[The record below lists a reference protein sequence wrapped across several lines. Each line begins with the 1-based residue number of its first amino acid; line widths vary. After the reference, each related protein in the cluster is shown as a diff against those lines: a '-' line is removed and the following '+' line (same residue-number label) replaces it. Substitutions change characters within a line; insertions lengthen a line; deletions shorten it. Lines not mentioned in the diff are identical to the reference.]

1 MRRVALLPFAVAP
14 LMALGGGLASPVLGQ
29 QSQEEDLGGPLLSVT
44 ISQRFEVDSNIDLD
58 DPNPGTATFTETR
71 VDFGFLE
78 ENPVRTI
85 EFGIDTGLR
94 AYWPA
99 DDDFEFTLSSPSTVS
114 AGYTRNW
121 SSASVEANAR
131 YRQRRVDFTRD
142 LDFSDPILEV
152 PDDPSREE
160 GEATE
165 HRYDAGIEFALAT
178 DRPSS
183 YFFEL
188 SATRID
194 YSDEDEGSDLTPR
207 TTVQGAATWQL
218 QITPVVATALS
229 ARALLYEADDD
240 EETQIQE
247 REIDLG
253 VIYDVSEALRVNAG
267 FGYFQREEEEFGDT
281 IEDDSGVSFL
291 SGLNYA
297 FDDFTLNANLR
308 AVTVPDTR
316 FSGNLTLFYP
326 LPSSTVT
333 ARVFQN
339 FTGGSGGDEI
349 RVTGASIGLER
360 NLSDYSRLSFDFAA
374 SRRVNLDDDDEDD
387 VDRYDFTTTFGHDL
401 TERISADIGYRFRY
415 RDEGDE
421 TADSHAVFVEIG
433 RSFVTSF

>member
-1 MRRVALLPFAVAP
+1 MRRAALLPFAIAP
-14 LMALGGGLASPVLGQ
+14 LVAFGGGLVSPALGQ
-29 QSQEEDLGGPLLSVT
+29 QTPEEDLGGPLLSTT

-58 DPNPGTATFTETR
+58 DPDPGTSTFTETR
-71 VDFGFLE
+71 LNFGFLE
-78 ENPVRTI
+78 ESPVRTI
-85 EFGIDTGLR
+85 EFDIDTGLR

-114 AGYTRNW
+114 AGYAREW
-121 SSASVEANAR
+121 ASASIEADAR

-142 LDFSDPILEV
+142 LDFSDPVLEV

-188 SATRID
+188 SANRID

-207 TTVQGAATWQL
+207 STVQGVATWQL

-229 ARALLYEADDD
+229 ARAFFYEADDNED
-240 EETQIQE
+240 TQIQE

-253 VIYDVSEALRVNAG
+253 VIYDMSEALRVNAG
-267 FGYFQREEEEFGDT
+267 IGFFQREEEEFGST
-281 IEDDSGVSFL
+281 VEDDTGISLLG
-291 SGLNYA
+291 GLNYA

-308 AVTVPDTR
+308 AVTVPDER
-316 FSGNLTLFYP
+316 VSGNLTLFYP
-326 LPSSTVT
+326 LPNSTIT

-339 FTGGSGGDEI
+339 FAGGSGGDEI

-360 NLSDYSRLSFDFAA
+360 DLSNYSRLSFDLAA

-387 VDRYDFTTTFGHDL
+387 VNRYDFTTTFGHDL
-401 TERISADIGYRFRY
+401 TEHISADIGYRFRY